1 MTRLRSECK
10 TAQMRLLAQS
20 LNGSEVLA
28 PDQSLPHF
36 DSHPFV
42 RPFQP
47 WGDLS
52 DELSLLFHLTAALLS
67 EGSDQ
72 TFSQDSRPSSPAA
85 FLASPLRHLLAVPKM
100 RSCSSSPGLS
110 ADDKA
115 LEVM

>member
-1 MTRLRSECK
+1 MT
-10 TAQMRLLAQS
+10 LLVQS

-28 PDQSLPHF
+28 LNHSLPHF
-36 DSHPFV
+36 DSHPLV
-42 RPFQP
+42 GPLQP
-47 WGDLS
+47 WGNLS

-72 TFSQDSRPSSPAA
+72 AFSQDYRLSSPTA
-85 FLASPLRHLLAVPKM
+85 FSASPLRHLLTVPKM